1 MLNNWTSFKTT
12 GTKNNMIAAISSLFF
27 LFSGL
32 DPINNFVSLKTYISE
47 NAKAH
52 CYVYFINEDIPN
64 FPRVN
69 VIEKSKVDFFEY
81 LDTIGV
87 EHTQVGSYY
96 FFRKKSK

>member
-1 MLNNWTSFKTT
+1 
-12 GTKNNMIAAISSLFF
+12 MIPIISSLFF
-27 LFSGL
+27 LLSGL
-32 DPINNFVSLKTYISE
+32 DPIKNFVSLKTYISE

-52 CYVYFINEDIPN
+52 CYVYFINEDIPD